1 MRLKHNSGKSV
12 CISPGN
18 FKLPNVP
25 LVDQQ
30 IDFIQLSLSYGH
42 KHVLVMDCIFSLWI
56 ESFPCRQVTATSVAV
71 CVCVCVCVCT
81 QLLDSLQLH
90 GMSPT
95 SLLCPWD
102 FPGNGYEFEQ
112 TQGDSKVQ
120 GNLEC
125 CNSWGPRELDM
136 TW

>member
-42 KHVLVMDCIFSLWI
+42 KHVLVMDCIFSHWI

-71 CVCVCVCVCT
+71 CVCVCVCVCVY
-81 QLLDSLQLH
+81 S
-90 GMSPT
+90 
-95 SLLCPWD
+95 
-102 FPGNGYEFEQ
+102 
-112 TQGDSKVQ
+112 VA
-120 GNLEC
+120 
-125 CNSWGPRELDM
+125 
-136 TW
+136 

>member
-1 MRLKHNSGKSV
+1 MCLKHNSGKSV
-12 CISPGN
+12 CISPGY
-18 FKLPNVP
+18 FKLSNVP
-25 LVDQQ
+25 PVDQQ

-42 KHVLVMDCIFSLWI
+42 KHVLVMDCIFSHWI

-71 CVCVCVCVCT
+71 CVVSCLTLCNPMDCSPPVSSV
-81 QLLDSLQLH
+81 H
-90 GMSPT
+90 GIFQAM
-95 SLLCPWD
+95 
-102 FPGNGYEFEQ
+102 GFEQ
-112 TQGDSKVQ
+112 TQADNKVQ